1 MWQSGIIEE
10 TRLML
15 DAGCDA
21 NQLPVK
27 ALGYRQ
33 AAMVLRGECSIDE
46 GLALAKRETRR
57 FAKRQLTWFRADK
70 SVEWIELPL
79 NDEEFEAVC
88 RKARDFLA
96 ANESP

>member
-1 MWQSGIIEE
+1 
-10 TRLML
+10 
-15 DAGCDA
+15 
-21 NQLPVK
+21 
-27 ALGYRQ
+27 
-33 AAMVLRGECSIDE
+33 MVLRGECSIDE